1 MLNLDLQ
8 CDTSLQTSSDG
19 DSIPWCID
27 SFGKVLMVHGAFEG
41 CRGAVGIWARAFFCD
56 ASAVEI

>member
-8 CDTSLQTSSDG
+8 CDTSLQTSFDG
-19 DSIPWCID
+19 DSIPWSID

-41 CRGAVGIWARAFFCD
+41 CRGAVDIWARTIFCD
-56 ASAVEI
+56 ASAVET